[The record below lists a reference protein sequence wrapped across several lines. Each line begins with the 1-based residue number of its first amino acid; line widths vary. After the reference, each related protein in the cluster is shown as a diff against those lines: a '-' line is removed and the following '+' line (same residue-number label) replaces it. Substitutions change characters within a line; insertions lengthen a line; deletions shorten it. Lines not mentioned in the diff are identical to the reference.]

1 MRNGRTTSIGAAPWL
16 LAGLA
21 ACASCQSESPR
32 SAAPTAPEQAG
43 IIVSSTILEAS
54 GLARSN
60 LRSDRLWIINDS
72 GSPAE
77 LHAIGMDGSDQG
89 SVRIDNVE
97 NTDWEDLASFELNG
111 AQYLMIADIGDN
123 AASRENATLHFV
135 PEPKT
140 TAGGTV
146 TASRS
151 ISFRYPN
158 GPRDAEAIAVDP
170 DAGAVYVLSKRTVPA
185 ELYAVPFSPAPPA
198 AGPVTARYLGPVD
211 SLPRPPDDDLKQLTE
226 QQIWSWQPTA
236 MDFAADGK
244 FATILTYRAALTYS
258 RTDGESW
265 YEALQ
270 SEPTVRALGDFN
282 DAESMC
288 MAGRAI
294 FVTLE
299 GKNPPLLRFA
309 L

>member
-1 MRNGRTTSIGAAPWL
+1 MPSVLAVL
-16 LAGLA
+16 L
-21 ACASCQSESPR
+21 SCSSCGTESPATPQPHGLQR
-32 SAAPTAPEQAG
+32 TGA
-43 IIVSSTILEAS
+43 IVSETIVEAS

-60 LRSDRLWIINDS
+60 LRADRLWVINDG

-77 LHAIGMDGSDQG
+77 LHAIGADGSEQG
-89 SVRIDNVE
+89 SVQIANAE
-97 NTDWEDLASFELNG
+97 NTDWEDLAAFELNG

-123 AASRENATLHFV
+123 DASRDNVVLYFV

-140 TAGGTV
+140 MAVGTV

-151 ISFRYPN
+151 ISFRYPG

-170 DAGAVYVLSKRTVPA
+170 DAGVAYVLSKRTVPA
-185 ELYAVPFSPAPPA
+185 ELYVVPFSHAPPD
-198 AGPVTARYLGPVD
+198 AGPTTASYLGPVD
-211 SLPRPPDDDLKQLTE
+211 SLPRPTEIELTQLTE
-226 QQIWSWQPTA
+226 EQVWRWQPTA
-236 MDFAADGK
+236 MDFSADGK
-244 FATILTYRAALTYS
+244 SATILTYRAIYTYS
-258 RTDGESW
+258 RREGESW
-265 YEALQ
+265 YDALQ
-270 SEPTVRALGDFN
+270 SKPAVATLDGIN

-288 MAGRAI
+288 MADNAI

>member
-1 MRNGRTTSIGAAPWL
+1 MPSIRTPRFSVTPSVLAVL
-16 LAGLA
+16 LT
-21 ACASCQSESPR
+21 CSSCGTESPAIPQPQGPDR
-32 SAAPTAPEQAG
+32 TGVIASDA
-43 IIVSSTILEAS
+43 ILEAS

-60 LRSDRLWIINDS
+60 LRADRLWVINDS

-77 LHAIGMDGSDQG
+77 LYAIGTDGSDQG
-89 SVRIDNVE
+89 SVRIANAE
-97 NTDWEDLASFELNG
+97 NTDWEDLAAFELNG

-123 AASRENATLHFV
+123 DAGRDNAVLYFV

-140 TAGGTV
+140 TAADTV

-151 ISFRYPN
+151 IAFRYPG
-158 GPRDAEAIAVDP
+158 GPRDAEAVAVDP
-170 DAGAVYVLSKRTVPA
+170 DAGVAYVLSKRTVPA
-185 ELYAVPFSPAPPA
+185 ELYVVPFSIAPPD
-198 AGPVTARYLGPVD
+198 AGPTIARYLGPVD
-211 SLPRPPDDDLKQLTE
+211 SLPQPTDDDLEHLSE
-226 QQIWSWQPTA
+226 QELWRWQPTA
-236 MDFAADGK
+236 MDFSADGR
-244 FATILTYRAALTYS
+244 FATILTYRATHTYS
-258 RTDGESW
+258 RKNGESW

-270 SEPTVRALGDFN
+270 SEPTIAPLNGIN

-288 MAGRAI
+288 MADNAI